1 MTNPITGHLYYE
13 FDFLHYSDNP
23 NLVNVVVWTLPSIDF
38 LQGEHC
44 VYKLKEEDFEN
55 DEESTEKYRL
65 AIKKTVVNR
74 FCMNPKEKE
83 ICVDNI
89 KPENVV
95 CILYI
100 LLLGCV

>member
-1 MTNPITGHLYYE
+1 MYYE
-13 FDFLHYSDNP
+13 FNSLHFLSDNP

-55 DEESTEKYRL
+55 DEESTEKYRF

-89 KPENVV
+89 KPENMV
-95 CILYI
+95 CIS
-100 LLLGCV
+100 CF